1 MFCHLLQYFTMR
13 NVYNMLL
20 LHAYH
25 SLYVGSV
32 EKTRWYIRAPVLM
45 KSSVKIVFIIMV
57 SIALV
62 AVVSLSLDYWKNRPR
77 IIHCDDGERQTADR
91 KRRDKPA

>member
-1 MFCHLLQYFTMR
+1 
-13 NVYNMLL
+13 
-20 LHAYH
+20 
-25 SLYVGSV
+25 
-32 EKTRWYIRAPVLM
+32 VLM

-77 IIHCDDGERQTADR
+77 IIIL
-91 KRRDKPA
+91 